1 MSICSAL
8 TPTSFEM
15 GIWTMGE
22 KTQLKLGNPNELL
35 TVDLERTAG
44 AAGSQAVKVA
54 ANFKGW

>member
-1 MSICSAL
+1 
-8 TPTSFEM
+8 M

-35 TVDLERTAG
+35 TFDLERTAG